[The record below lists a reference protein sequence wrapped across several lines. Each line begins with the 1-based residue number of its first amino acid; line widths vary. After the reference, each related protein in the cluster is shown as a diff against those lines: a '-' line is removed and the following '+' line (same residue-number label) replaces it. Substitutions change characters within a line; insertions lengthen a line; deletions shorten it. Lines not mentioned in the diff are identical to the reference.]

1 MSLAISIGYLSDVAK
16 NHPESADWFEQD
28 LTNLNAILERHGL
41 QPHQEPVRLE
51 DIQMRA
57 TCGSFPYS
65 FLHDVRRVYAHVMQ
79 NPNWYA
85 EPLKNGKN
93 PSKDFVLGRESA
105 MFSRHLL
112 CHSDTEGYDVPQ
124 DFTDVIVDDSGTIPG
139 GMIGSSRRLE
149 GMR

>member
-16 NHPESADWFEQD
+16 NHPESADRFEQD
-28 LTNLNAILERHGL
+28 LTNLNAILEQHGL

-79 NPNWYA
+79 NPNWHA

-93 PSKDFVLGRESA
+93 PTKDFVLGREYA